1 MNPQMKTILYATD
14 LSSNAVNAFRYAVYM
29 ANQLDAE
36 IVILHVVEKPSADAL
51 LALQAYLDKNDRSK
65 FQKERIEQ
73 VVAEIEQRLER
84 FCQTELQGDPACQQ
98 RIARIEVHEGYPAEE
113 ILDKSERWGCDLIV
127 MGSHEKSLSHTFLGS
142 VAKRVLRRSRIPM
155 VVIPLARPN
164 P

>member
-1 MNPQMKTILYATD
+1 MNPQMKRILYATD
-14 LSSNAVNAFRYAVYM
+14 LSSNAVHAFRYAAYM
-29 ANQLDAE
+29 ANQVDAE
-36 IVILHVVEKPSADAL
+36 IIILHVVEKPSADAS

-73 VVAEIEQRLER
+73 VVAEIKQRLER
-84 FCQTELQGDPACQQ
+84 FCQTELQGDPACQR

-155 VVIPLARPN
+155 VVIPLARLN
-164 P
+164 A